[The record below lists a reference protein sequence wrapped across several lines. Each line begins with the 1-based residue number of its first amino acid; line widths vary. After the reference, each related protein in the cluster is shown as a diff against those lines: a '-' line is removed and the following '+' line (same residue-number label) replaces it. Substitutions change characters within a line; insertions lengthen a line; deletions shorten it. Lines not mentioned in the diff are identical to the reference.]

1 MNKTIFIVDNIDDV
15 TKLKDLISSHPDSRI
30 FSLNYFSHNILTKNS
45 ITHEVGDDCLTRTDK
60 NIIDNKTI
68 ETASNWYLQS
78 HIEKHLIFDGINLAN
93 IIEMEMFDYV
103 SKIYKTALTIIR
115 IIENEK
121 PKTIVD
127 VTDFH
132 DLIQKICKQN
142 NIDLITSHEIK
153 QSSAYFDKINIKYN
167 VGSLPLSITIS
178 KNQYKRLKNTFDK
191 ITKHILKFNESY
203 DATKK
208 SILLLDFNPLQY
220 DLLLNELSK
229 SGKNVLLLNQRRPA
243 AWNLQAFRIIRS
255 LGCKIV
261 NLNDFRKKIE
271 NIIQHEKQTK
281 LTELEAMWNSD
292 SIFEEIFKIGNHS
305 VWFSIKNS
313 FSKMCNT
320 RFLESIERLILLR
333 QLFTAFN
340 ISVVL
345 EWAET
350 GPHEKEVIHVAKKHG
365 IKSIML
371 QHAMSPSGEIWD
383 KAGRFFSFFSRPLI
397 SDKQAVWGETTKK
410 YAVEYGHNQDN
421 IIVVGSPR
429 HDKFFHVK
437 KIDNSGTILL
447 ATTGVSEFFAE
458 TSTTFD
464 YIKFND
470 FVREVCRVVKNL
482 NGKKLV
488 LKPHPQPDFVNNIID
503 LIKEIDPQIQ
513 IILDADLADLIN
525 SCELLITFKNS
536 TIALESIILNKPTI
550 SLQTDKWAEDGE
562 IVKEGAILSISKIED
577 IGHGIHQI
585 LDNKEFKT
593 KLLKNSQEFVQKYL
607 ANPGSASKVLANFLA
622 SF

>member
-1 MNKTIFIVDNIDDV
+1 MNKTIFIVDSIDDIA
-15 TKLKDLISSHPDSRI
+15 KLKDLISSHPDSRI

-45 ITHEVGDDCLTRTDK
+45 IAHEIGDDCLTRTDK

-78 HIEKHLIFDGINLAN
+78 HIEKYLIFDGINLAN

-132 DLIQKICKQN
+132 DLIQIICKQN

-153 QSSAYFDKINIKYN
+153 QSSTYFDKINIKYN
-167 VGSLPLSITIS
+167 VGTLPLSITIS

-191 ITKHILKFNESY
+191 VTKLMLKFNESY

-243 AWNLQAFRIIRS
+243 AWNLQALRIIRG
-255 LGCKIV
+255 LGCKIIS
-261 NLNDFRKKIE
+261 LNDFREKIE
-271 NIIQHEKQTK
+271 SIIQHEKQTK
-281 LTELEAMWNSD
+281 LTELEAMWDSD
-292 SIFEEIFKIGNHS
+292 STFEEIFKIDNHS
-305 VWFSIKNS
+305 VWFSIKDS

-333 QLFTAFN
+333 QLFTAFD

-365 IKSIML
+365 IQSIML
-371 QHAMSPSGEIWD
+371 QHAMSPNAEIWD

-397 SDKQAVWGETTKK
+397 SNKQAVWGETTKK
-410 YAVEYGHNQDN
+410 YAVEYGHNQNN
-421 IIVVGSPR
+421 ITVVGSPR

-437 KIDNSGTILL
+437 KTDNKGTILL

-458 TSTTFD
+458 TSTTSD

-470 FVREVCRVVKNL
+470 FIREVCRVVKNL

-503 LIKEIDPQIQ
+503 LIKEINPQIQ

-585 LDNKEFKT
+585 LDNEEFKT